1 MHVSG
6 YLSVSFFFVYLSQ
19 ESSIVYMYSTP
30 AKAWESVDVA
40 ESRPYTWNGC
50 EQRRGNVGY
59 KISSLGRAKGMTA
72 LGKK

>member
-1 MHVSG
+1 
-6 YLSVSFFFVYLSQ
+6 
-19 ESSIVYMYSTP
+19 MYSTP

-40 ESRPYTWNGC
+40 ESGPYTWNGC

-59 KISSLGRAKGMTA
+59 KISSLGSAKGMTA